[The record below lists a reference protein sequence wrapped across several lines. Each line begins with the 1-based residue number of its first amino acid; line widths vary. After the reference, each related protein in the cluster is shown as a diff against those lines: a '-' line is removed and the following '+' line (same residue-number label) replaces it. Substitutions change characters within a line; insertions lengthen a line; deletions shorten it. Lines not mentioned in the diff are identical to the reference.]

1 MNGRRGR
8 PSQGDYTKLVSDLLR
23 REAFQLDEC
32 ATLAQLPGIQ
42 AIARQLK
49 GSIFPA
55 GTAIRTL
62 LDRAALE
69 VETHSRMQRDLTSRR
84 IAVFLNIWF
93 RQRGTAVE
101 VADALEVS
109 RSHVAHTIQKQATEL
124 VSRRFL
130 ELAWRVE
137 ATA

>member
-1 MNGRRGR
+1 
-8 PSQGDYTKLVSDLLR
+8 VSDLLR

-32 ATLAQLPGIQ
+32 AALAQLPGVQ

-49 GSIFPA
+49 GSVFPA

-69 VETHSRMQRDLTSRR
+69 VETHSRMQRALTSKR

-93 RQRGTAVE
+93 RQRGTAIE
-101 VADALEVS
+101 VADTLEIS
-109 RSHVAHTIQKQATEL
+109 RSHVAHTIQKQANEL
-124 VSRRFL
+124 VARRFL
-130 ELAWRVE
+130 ELAWRV
-137 ATA
+137 AASA